1 MIRRTGNLVAFV
13 VIFSLLIG
21 SPVALAQSGRGRN
34 TPPPTPPKPTTPKQ
48 NLPPTTVLGIPEGG
62 KAIRQ
67 ELDNLT
73 SRVDLRNG
81 LTVLSRERHSAP
93 LVAVNVTI
101 KAGILTEP
109 DEMAG
114 IARLTQKAILRGTA
128 TRNGAAIERE
138 VARLGGQLTSQ
149 VGYDQTTFTVIAA
162 AESYAAV
169 VELLADVILHPA
181 FKDDDIKKA
190 AAEVLLESKQAQDQ
204 VETAAMEKLLAAA
217 FTTHRLKRGSAVSES
232 FLASAT
238 PAQVQAFY
246 QAHYRPAN
254 AIVTVL
260 GDVFTLNAIGQ
271 VQLRFGDFK
280 TVASAQPAGG
290 AGSRESGVG
299 NSQASKSQT
308 AAKPSATAKPATTVQ
323 KPTSG
328 TQPNSTA
335 ATAAA
340 SSPTSQLA
348 EDQSAIRNSQ
358 SASIASTLEEA
369 AQDKLRYGNA
379 RADISQSW
387 VTFGY
392 RTPGFKTDKEG
403 LKEMA
408 VLEVLAAVLGL
419 GDGSRLSQGLRD
431 GLASRDKLS
440 VASFTSFSYQK
451 LTGFGPGFGML
462 VGQIRVEPERID
474 RAEAEYFRE
483 IERFRR
489 ELISEGELQR
499 AKFLLEKLHFDSMAS
514 FEQDAEL
521 LAAYQARFGDWK
533 TFDARLARLRAVTAQ
548 EVQQAAA
555 KYLTI
560 SALTVAEYEP
570 RTAIARTFTPEKF
583 AELVATFAPAAVQPI
598 NAADVKPALALK
610 TFAQGAERNQ
620 VSEGQNVVIASIP
633 LPIRDYSVLRGSRAY
648 VREDK
653 SLPLISISVL
663 FQGGRLIEDPSTS
676 GTTELMLRAMAR
688 STTTRKSDLIA
699 LELESY
705 GGQLRVVNEADFFG
719 FTLDVLSRNAEN
731 AVKLLLEIVETPYFG
746 KEEVAREKTI
756 LLADQLNSRDDN
768 AARADELLRASLY
781 PGHPYGLPRFGLAEV
796 VRGLGEEKLEEWHNK
811 TIKRQY
817 PLLMIVGDTDGSAL
831 VSRIFSEGLKRGDLD
846 KTLKV
851 NLPPLAGSGQERTEP
866 RGRALAT
873 QAVGFRLGAASPPQ
887 QANQP
892 DDFFTMTMLATLAST
907 GKLSEK
913 LRMELGLVNSL
924 AIQYTPRL
932 ASSGFNTL
940 LTTTPENE
948 AKAREML
955 ESELQKLAALPADD
969 EFEFSRNATIGRYA
983 IALQAHPVRALEYSR
998 ALFFGRKASDI
1009 ESQPDAIRAI
1019 KKADLKRAA
1028 ESLKLQGRG
1037 VVLAGK

>member
-1 MIRRTGNLVAFV
+1 MIRRTGNLVALV
-13 VIFSLLIG
+13 VIFSLLTG

-48 NLPPTTVLGIPEGG
+48 NLPPTTVLGVPEGG
-62 KAIRQ
+62 KAVRQ

-138 VARLGGQLTSQ
+138 VARLGGQMASR

-162 AESYAAV
+162 AESYASV

-181 FKDDDIKKA
+181 FKGDDIKKA

-204 VETAAMEKLLAAA
+204 IEIAAMEKLLAAA

-238 PAQVQAFY
+238 SAQVQAFY

-280 TVASAQPAGG
+280 AQAS
-290 AGSRESGVG
+290 SRESGVG
-299 NSQASKSQT
+299 SPQATKSPT
-308 AAKPSATAKPATTVQ
+308 TVKPSATAVAQKPANTSQNDSSTVV
-323 KPTSG
+323 
-328 TQPNSTA
+328 
-335 ATAAA
+335 
-340 SSPTSQLA
+340 SSPTTTTS
-348 EDQSAIRNSQ
+348 EDQSAIRNPQ
-358 SASIASTLEEA
+358 SAIVASTLEEA

-392 RTPGFKTDKEG
+392 RTPGFKADKEG

-451 LTGFGPGFGML
+451 LAGFGML
-462 VGQIRVEPERID
+462 VGQIRVQPERID

-514 FEQDAEL
+514 FENDAEL

-560 SALTVAEYEP
+560 NSLTVAEYEP
-570 RTAIARTFTPEKF
+570 RAAIARTFTPEKF
-583 AELVATFAPAAVQPI
+583 AELAVTFAPLAAQPI
-598 NAADVKPALALK
+598 NSADVKPALTLK

-663 FQGGRLIEDPSTS
+663 FQGGRLVEEQASS

-699 LELESY
+699 HELESY
-705 GGQLRVVNEADFFG
+705 GGQLRVVNEPDFFG

-756 LLADQLNSRDDN
+756 LLSDQLNSRDDD
-768 AARADELLRASLY
+768 AARADELLRSSLY

-796 VRGLGEEKLEEWHNK
+796 VKGLGEEKLEEWHNK

-846 KTLKV
+846 KSLKV
-851 NLPPLAGSGQERTEP
+851 NLPPLEGTGQERAEP

-887 QANQP
+887 QANQQ

-907 GKLSEK
+907 GKLNEK
-913 LRMELGLVNSL
+913 LRTELGLVNSL

-955 ESELQKLAALPADD
+955 ESELQKLAVLPADD

-1019 KKADLKRAA
+1019 KKADLKRVA

>member
-1 MIRRTGNLVAFV
+1 MIRRTGNSVVFV

-48 NLPPTTVLGIPEGG
+48 NLPATTVLGIPEGG
-62 KAIRQ
+62 KAVRQ

-81 LTVLSRERHSAP
+81 LTVLTRERHSAP

-101 KAGILTEP
+101 KAGILAEP
-109 DEMAG
+109 DEQAG
-114 IARLTQKAILRGTA
+114 IARLTQKAVLRGTA
-128 TRNGAAIERE
+128 TRNSAAIERE
-138 VARLGGQLTSQ
+138 VARLGGQMTSH
-149 VGYDQTTFTVIAA
+149 VTYDQTTFTVVAA
-162 AESYAAV
+162 AESYVGV

-204 VETAAMEKLLAAA
+204 VETAVMEKLLAAA

-232 FLASAT
+232 FLAAAT
-238 PAQVQAFY
+238 PAQAQAFY
-246 QAHYRPAN
+246 QSHYRPAN
-254 AIVTVL
+254 ATVTVL

-280 TVASAQPAGG
+280 TVASAQSAAGV
-290 AGSRESGVG
+290 GSRESGGG
-299 NSQASKSQT
+299 NPQSSKSQIP
-308 AAKPSATAKPATTVQ
+308 AKPSATAKPATTVQ
-323 KPTSG
+323 KPTISA
-328 TQPNSTA
+328 QANSSVATSA
-335 ATAAA
+335 AT
-340 SSPTSQLA
+340 SPTSQPA
-348 EDQSAIRNSQ
+348 EDQSAISNQQ
-358 SASIASTLEEA
+358 SAIIASTLEEA

-387 VTFGY
+387 VSFGY
-392 RTPGFKTDKEG
+392 RTPGFKADKEG
-403 LKEMA
+403 LKEIA

-451 LTGFGPGFGML
+451 LPGFGML
-462 VGQIRVEPERID
+462 VGQIRVQPERID

-489 ELISEGELQR
+489 ELISEGELLR
-499 AKFLLEKLHFDSMAS
+499 AKSLLEKLHFDSMAS
-514 FEQDAEL
+514 FENDAEL

-570 RTAIARTFTPEKF
+570 RTAIARTFTAEKF
-583 AELVATFAPAAVQPI
+583 AELVATFAPATVQPI
-598 NAADVKPALALK
+598 NVADVKPALALK

-620 VSEGQNVVIASIP
+620 ISEGQNVVIASIP

-663 FQGGRLIEDPSTS
+663 FQGGRLVEEQSTS

-688 STTTRKSDLIA
+688 STTARKSDLIA

-705 GGQLRVVNEADFFG
+705 GGQLRVVNEPDFFG

-731 AVKLLLEIVETPYFG
+731 AVKLLLEIVEAPYFG

-756 LLADQLNSRDDN
+756 LLSDQLNIRDDDV
-768 AARADELLRASLY
+768 ARADELLRASLY
-781 PGHPYGLPRFGLAEV
+781 PGHPYGLPRFGLADPV
-796 VRGLGEEKLEEWHNK
+796 KALTEEKLEEWHNK

-846 KTLKV
+846 KALKV
-851 NLPPLAGSGQERTEP
+851 NLPPLAGSGQERTES

-892 DDFFTMTMLATLAST
+892 DDFFTLAMLATLAST

-913 LRMELGLVNSL
+913 LKTESGLVNSL

-932 ASSGFNTL
+932 ASSGFNAL

-948 AKAREML
+948 AKAREIL

-1009 ESQPDAIRAI
+1009 ESQPDAIRAVR
-1019 KKADLKRAA
+1019 KADIKRAA
-1028 ESLKLQGRG
+1028 ESLKLEGRG

>member
-34 TPPPTPPKPTTPKQ
+34 TPPPAPPKPTTPKQ
-48 NLPPTTVLGIPEGG
+48 NLPATTVLGVPEGG

-109 DEMAG
+109 DELAG

-169 VELLADVILHPA
+169 VELLADMVLHPA

-190 AAEVLLESKQAQDQ
+190 AAEVLLESKQALDQ
-204 VETAAMEKLLAAA
+204 IETAAMEKLLAVA

-238 PAQVQAFY
+238 SAQVQAFY
-246 QAHYRPAN
+246 HAHYRPAN

-271 VQLRFGDFK
+271 VQLRFGEFK
-280 TVASAQPAGG
+280 TVASSQLGG
-290 AGSRESGVG
+290 GGSRESGVG
-299 NSQASKSQT
+299 SQQPPKSPV
-308 AAKPSATAKPATTVQ
+308 AAKPSTTTKTAGTANAQKPASTPENVPSTVAT
-323 KPTSG
+323 P
-328 TQPNSTA
+328 PA
-335 ATAAA
+335 A
-340 SSPTSQLA
+340 
-348 EDQSAIRNSQ
+348 DQSAIRNPQ
-358 SASIASTLEEA
+358 STMEEA

-392 RTPGFKTDKEG
+392 RTPGFKADKEG

-451 LTGFGPGFGML
+451 LPGFGPGFGML

-499 AKFLLEKLHFDSMAS
+499 AKFLLEKLHFDSMAT

-533 TFDARLARLRAVTAQ
+533 TFDARLTRLRAVTAQ

-570 RTAIARTFTPEKF
+570 RTAIARTFMPEKF
-583 AELVATFAPAAVQPI
+583 AELVATFAPAVVQPI
-598 NAADVKPALALK
+598 SSADVKPALALK

-653 SLPLISISVL
+653 SSPLISISVL
-663 FQGGRLIEDPSTS
+663 FQGGRLIEDQTNS

-688 STTTRKSDLIA
+688 STTTRRSDLIA

-705 GGQLRVVNEADFFG
+705 GGQLRIVNEPDFFG

-756 LLADQLNSRDDN
+756 LLADQLNSRDDD

-796 VRGLGEEKLEEWHNK
+796 VKGLAEEKLEEWHNK

-831 VSRIFSEGLKRGDLD
+831 VSRIFSDGLKRGDLD
-846 KTLKV
+846 KALKV

-907 GKLSEK
+907 GKLNEK
-913 LRMELGLVNSL
+913 LRTELGLVNSL

-932 ASSGFNTL
+932 ASSGFNVL

-955 ESELQKLAALPADD
+955 ESELQKLAVLPADD

-998 ALFFGRKASDI
+998 AVFFGRKASDI

-1028 ESLKLQGRG
+1028 ESLKLEGRG